1 MDGNDEEMPNAIHKL
16 NHPST
21 QRMGDLSRIGY
32 GNDYDGNMYD
42 DDEKKIEKD
51 TSDPPPQNKDGS
63 INVRDLSLND
73 LRERLVIHFNI
84 QFKQNKVKW
93 PRRNKT

>member
-21 QRMGDLSRIGY
+21 QRTGDLSGIGY
-32 GNDYDGNMYD
+32 GNDYNGNMYD
-42 DDEKKIEKD
+42 DDENIEKD
-51 TSDPPPQNKDGS
+51 TSDPPPQNKDGP
-63 INVRDLSLND
+63 INVRTLSLND
-73 LRERLVIHFNI
+73 FRKRLVIHFNI
-84 QFKQNKVKW
+84 QFKQHKVKW

>member
-1 MDGNDEEMPNAIHKL
+1 MLIEVDGLNEHWEQGVPSDWQMMDGNDEEMPNAIHKL

-21 QRMGDLSRIGY
+21 QRMGDLSGIGY

-42 DDEKKIEKD
+42 DDENIEKILH
-51 TSDPPPQNKDGS
+51 N
-63 INVRDLSLND
+63 
-73 LRERLVIHFNI
+73 
-84 QFKQNKVKW
+84 VKW